1 MSASKPS
8 KAKSKPEKPQP
19 IVAVTIH
26 LTDKTT
32 GLGDF
37 VGPVFFEL
45 APVEKASRQSFFRDL
60 ALVASLIALAMV
72 ISFAEPRT
80 TFACSPF
87 LLGGTT

>member
-1 MSASKPS
+1 MT
-8 KAKSKPEKPQP
+8 
-19 IVAVTIH
+19 VATFH

-72 ISFAEPRT
+72 ISFAKYQNNLCVLAI
-80 TFACSPF
+80 FAWRDDMNSPCTIDD
-87 LLGGTT
+87 GRIDV